1 MASFIGRTIDNY
13 RIEALLGDGGMGA
26 VYRAYDVNLE
36 RPVAVKLMHAQ
47 YVRQESFRARLRQEA
62 KAAAALDHPSIVRIL
77 DYGETDGMA
86 FIVMEYIGGGSL
98 RAHLQRLQERQRYLP
113 LEHSIQVAYQIADA
127 LEYAHR
133 RDMIHRDVKPSNIL
147 LKRLS
152 RPDEAGEQPF
162 RAVLTDFGLVKLL
175 AGEALTQSGTTLG
188 TPAYM
193 SPEQCQGEEL
203 DGRTDIYSLGVV
215 LYELLTNRLP
225 FQFDSLA
232 SAIATHMRGDA
243 PPSPRTMRPEVP
255 AVVDALITKA
265 MATDRDQRFAS
276 AGEMAQAL
284 RSAAFSLADKPTRV
298 LTAEEASPPVPTP
311 PPEAPEGYTLV
322 VHTPGHPPVDVPL
335 TRPLVTIGRESESN
349 IVLPADGVSRKHAR
363 LQATR
368 DGWQVVDLGGVNG
381 TRLNGRL
388 IPVDEPTALEPGD
401 ELGIGPYRLVLQGP
415 AAEEAAAEAARDV
428 GPVAERPTV
437 PPTSPPASRRSA
449 PLALHLVRD
458 KISVAPGERADFNLE
473 IVNNGDVDDR
483 VTVVVQ
489 GLPEEWVET
498 PDEFVPVP
506 AGRTVQVTLAV
517 RPPRQT
523 RQAAGRHTFRLRLRS
538 QQYPDSAPAAAA
550 SLMLGGVESFD
561 ASLSPGEVTLPGDVQ
576 VSVLNTG
583 NAPLYFG
590 VVGHD
595 RGNKIRFFGETRR
608 IQIRPGQ
615 RATVDLELEPR
626 EQKWL
631 RADEPHAY
639 EVEVS
644 TPGGTQ
650 KTLAGRAVIP
660 PLIPPWLSY
669 SALVLVVF
677 ACVFSFL
684 FLTLGDRLW
693 GAAAPGA
700 RSATATAFAAS
711 ELQTIV
717 AATATIDAAT
727 RLAITPTSTGDADAD
742 GLSDSQEAV
751 IGADPNNPDSD
762 GDSLL
767 DGAEVLEHG
776 CDPLERDTDGDV
788 LSDYDEVMTYGTR
801 CDEADTDGDG
811 IPDGVEVT
819 QGSDP
824 LVGTTVTPTPSVT
837 NTPGPTT
844 TPSATPTASTT
855 PTPSNTP
862 TPTATGV
869 PTETPTPTATPSTT
883 PTPTTTPSATAT
895 PSASPTATP
904 TNTPTATPTP
914 PSVVCTG
921 VPAPTLDGNLTDGV
935 WTVGPAF
942 SFESPSNPARTVTV
956 YAARGEDAYYYAV
969 AIDDATVDDEDAVVL
984 SFDANRNLGDPDGP
998 DRRFIIQR
1006 QGEATIYRGVGNNA
1020 DGLSWESFT
1029 SEQWSAGVNPSGE
1042 TPWVLEMIVQNAEVA
1057 GITNPFGLMV
1067 EVLFGDE
1074 AVPWPEDAV
1083 RLDAG
1088 TWGEIDNPDCP

>member
-1 MASFIGRTIDNY
+1 MTSFIGRTIDNY
-13 RIEALLGDGGMGA
+13 RIDALLGDGGMGA

-77 DYGETDGMA
+77 DYGDYGADEGLA
-86 FIVMEYIGGGSL
+86 YIVMEYIGGGSL

-113 LEHSIQVAYQIADA
+113 LEHSLQVAYQIADA
-127 LEYAHR
+127 LAYAHD

-147 LKRLS
+147 LKQLS

-203 DGRTDIYSLGVV
+203 DGRSDLYSLGIV

-232 SAIATHMRGDA
+232 SAIAAHMRGDV
-243 PPSPRTMRPEVP
+243 PPSPRTLRPEVP
-255 AVVDALITKA
+255 AVVDALVTKA
-265 MATDRDQRFAS
+265 MATDPDERFAS
-276 AGEMAQAL
+276 GSEMAQTL

-311 PPEAPEGYTLV
+311 PPEAPEGYSLV

-335 TRPLVTIGRESESN
+335 ARPLVTIGRDSEN
-349 IVLPADGVSRKHAR
+349 HIVLPADGVSRKHAR
-363 LQATR
+363 LQAAR
-368 DGWQVVDLGGVNG
+368 DGWEIVDLGGVNG

-388 IPVDEPTALEPGD
+388 IPVDEPTPLQPGD

-415 AAEEAAAEAARDV
+415 EAEAEEAEKAAAA
-428 GPVAERPTV
+428 GPAAERPTV
-437 PPTSPPASRRSA
+437 PPTSPPVSPRSS

-458 KISVAPGERADFNLE
+458 KISVAPGERAEFNLE
-473 IVNNGDVDDR
+473 IANNGDVDDR
-483 VTVVVQ
+483 VTVVVE

-506 AGRTVQVTLAV
+506 AGRTAQVTLAV

-523 RQAAGRHTFRLRLRS
+523 QVAAGRHAFRLRLRS
-538 QQYPDSAPAAAA
+538 QQYPGSAPAATA
-550 SLMLGGVESFD
+550 SLMLGSVESFE
-561 ASLSPGEVTLPGDVQ
+561 ASLAPTEVTLPAGVQ

-595 RGNKIRFFGETRR
+595 RGNKIRFYGESRR
-608 IQIRPGQ
+608 IQIRPDQ
-615 RATVDLELEPR
+615 HAKVDLELEPR

-631 RADEPHAY
+631 RVDEPHPF

-644 TPGGTQ
+644 TPGGAG
-650 KTLAGRAVIP
+650 KTLTGRATIP

-693 GAAAPGA
+693 GVAAPGA

-727 RLAITPTSTGDADAD
+727 RMAITPTSTGDADAD
-742 GLSDSQEAV
+742 GLSDAQEAV
-751 IGADPNNPDSD
+751 MGTDPNIPDTD
-762 GDSLL
+762 GDGLL
-767 DGAEVLEHG
+767 DGEEVLEHG
-776 CDPLERDTDGDV
+776 CDPLERDTDGDA
-788 LSDYDEVMTYGTR
+788 LNDYDEVMTYGTR
-801 CDEADTDGDG
+801 CDEADSDGDG
-811 IPDGVEVT
+811 IPDAVEVA
-819 QGSDP
+819 QGTDP
-824 LVGTTVTPTPSVT
+824 LTGTAVTPTPT
-837 NTPGPTT
+837 ITDTPGPTA
-844 TPSATPTASTT
+844 TPSQT
-855 PTPSNTP
+855 PTPSLTP
-862 TPTATGV
+862 TATATGV
-869 PTETPTPTATPSTT
+869 PTETPTATPTGTNTPTPSTT
-883 PTPTTTPSATAT
+883 PTFTPT
-895 PSASPTATP
+895 PSASPTATA
-904 TNTPTATPTP
+904 TNTPTVTPTP

-921 VPAPTLDGNLTDGV
+921 VPAPTLDGQLTDGV
-935 WTVGPAF
+935 WAIASDFNFASPA
-942 SFESPSNPARTVTV
+942 NPARTVSV
-956 YAARGEDAYYYAV
+956 YVARGEDAHYYAV
-969 AIDDATVDDEDAVVL
+969 AVDDATVDDEDAVVL
-984 SFDANRNLGDPDGP
+984 SFDANRNLGDPDTA
-998 DRRFIIQR
+998 DRRFIVQR
-1006 QGEATIYRGVGNNA
+1006 QGEATIYSGLGNNT

-1029 SEQWSAGVNPSGE
+1029 SEQWSVGVSPADE
-1042 TPWVLEMIVQNAEVA
+1042 TPWVLEMIVENAELA
-1057 GITNPFGLMV
+1057 GMSDPFGLMV

-1074 AVPWPEDAV
+1074 AVPWPEDAL
-1083 RLDAG
+1083 RLDAA

>member
-1 MASFIGRTIDNY
+1 MASFIGQTIDNY

-62 KAAAALDHPSIVRIL
+62 KSAAALDHPSIVRIL
-77 DYGETDGMA
+77 DYGESDGIA
-86 FIVMEYIGGGSL
+86 YIVMEYIGGGSL
-98 RAHLQRLQERQRYLP
+98 RAHLQRLQQRQRYLP
-113 LEHSIQVAYQIADA
+113 LEHSLQVAYQIADA
-127 LEYAHR
+127 LDYAHG

-152 RPDEAGEQPF
+152 RPDESGEQPF

-203 DGRTDIYSLGVV
+203 DGRTDIYALGVV

-243 PPSPRTMRPEVP
+243 PPAPRTIRSEVP
-255 AVVDALITKA
+255 AVVDALVIKA
-265 MATDRDQRFAS
+265 MATDPDSRFAT
-276 AGEMAQAL
+276 AAEMAQAL
-284 RSAAFSLADKPTRV
+284 RSAAFSLADKTTRV
-298 LTAEEASPPVPTP
+298 LTAEEASPPMPTP
-311 PPEAPEGYTLV
+311 PPEAPAGYTLV
-322 VHTPGHPPVDVPL
+322 VHTPGHPPVHVPL
-335 TRPLVTIGRESESN
+335 TRPQIALGRDSEN
-349 IVLPADGVSRKHAR
+349 DIVLPDDGVSRKHAR

-368 DGWQVVDLGGVNG
+368 DGWQIVDLGGVNG
-381 TRLNGRL
+381 TRLNNRL
-388 IPVDEPTALEPGD
+388 IPVEEPVDLEPGD
-401 ELGIGPYRLVLQGP
+401 ELGIGRYRLVLQGP
-415 AAEEAAAEAARDV
+415 AEEEQEEEEEAAA
-428 GPVAERPTV
+428 GPASERPTV
-437 PPTSPPASRRSA
+437 PPTTPPGAPRTS

-458 KISVAPGERADFNLE
+458 KISVAPGERAEFNLE
-473 IVNNGDVDDR
+473 IANNGEVDDR
-483 VTVVVQ
+483 VTVTVQ

-506 AGRTVQVTLAV
+506 AGRTVPVTLAV

-523 RQAAGRHTFRLRLRS
+523 QEAAGRHAFRLRLRS
-538 QQYPDSAPAAAA
+538 QQYPDSAPTANA
-550 SLMLGGVESFD
+550 SLMLGSVETFE
-561 ASLSPGEVTLPGDVQ
+561 ASLSPTEVTLPGDVQ
-576 VSVLNTG
+576 VVVHNTG
-583 NAPLYFG
+583 NAPLHFG

-595 RGNKIRFFGETRR
+595 RGNKIRFFGESRR

-615 RATVDLELEPR
+615 RATVDLELEPQ
-626 EQKWL
+626 EQSWL
-631 RADEPHAY
+631 RTEEPHPF

-644 TPGGTQ
+644 TPGGAR
-650 KTLAGRAVIP
+650 KTVAGRAIIP
-660 PLIPPWLSY
+660 PVIPPWLSY
-669 SALVLVVF
+669 AALVLLVF
-677 ACVFSFL
+677 TCVFSFL

-693 GAAAPGA
+693 GTAAPGA

-742 GLSDSQEAV
+742 GLSDAQEAV
-751 IGADPNNPDSD
+751 IGTDPNNPDTD
-762 GDSLL
+762 GDGLL
-767 DGAEVLEHG
+767 DGAEVLEYG
-776 CDPLERDTDGDV
+776 CDPLERDTDGDI

-801 CDEADTDGDG
+801 CDQADTDGDG
-811 IPDGVEVT
+811 IPDGAEVT

-824 LVGTTVTPTPSVT
+824 LTGTTVTPTPSVT
-837 NTPGPTT
+837 NTPGPTE
-844 TPSATPTASTT
+844 TPSPTPTASTT

-862 TPTATGV
+862 TATATGV
-869 PTETPTPTATPSTT
+869 PTATPTASATPSTT
-883 PTPTTTPSATAT
+883 PTPTTAPSATAT
-895 PSASPTATP
+895 TTASPTATA

-921 VPAPTLDGNLTDGV
+921 VPAPTLDGELTDGV

-942 SFESPSNPARTVTV
+942 SFESPTNPARTVTV
-956 YAARGEDAYYYAV
+956 YAARGEEAYYYAV
-969 AIDDATVDDEDAVVL
+969 AVDDATADVEDAVVL
-984 SFDANRNLGDPDGP
+984 SFDVNRNLGDPDSP
-998 DRRFIIQR
+998 DRRFIVQR

-1029 SEQWSAGVNPSGE
+1029 SEQWSVGVGPADA
-1042 TPWVLEMIVQNAEVA
+1042 TPWVLEMIIQNDELA
-1057 GITNPFGLMV
+1057 GLTDPFGLMV
-1067 EVLFGDE
+1067 ETLFGDE
-1074 AVPWPEDAV
+1074 AVLWPEDAV

-1088 TWGEIDNPDCP
+1088 TWGEIDNPACP